1 MKCGIVSSRPFPYDP
16 HMFIREAS
24 KTAKGKRYV
33 QHQLIRSVRTPAGPR
48 QRVELNLGVL
58 DVPREKWKELANAI
72 ESYIHNQPS
81 LFLTDPSID
90 GLAQHYAN
98 MIIRRRIQECG
109 EQGEVAEDLEMDR
122 RDLVTIDVNSEK
134 KHDSRTVGP
143 EHVALC
149 QMARYQLDRILRTCG
164 FQARQIALAKMLVA
178 GRMVHPA
185 SERETARWLNE
196 NSALCELLGVEQR
209 VYDNALHRVAN
220 MLWEHHDRIEPQL
233 AQAARDAFGL
243 HDTILLYDLTNT
255 YFESNKKHSQIAR
268 LKKSKDARHDR
279 PLITLALTI
288 DSEGFPKRSRILE
301 GNISEP
307 GTLEAV
313 LDQLPATEADLF
325 EKKTIVI
332 DAGIASEENLELI
345 RAKGF
350 QYVAVSRKKTFEDS
364 FWEAATQADVVLANG
379 KSVLKTKL
387 TKGNGEAFLRCH
399 SPEKE
404 EKERS
409 ILQRRLTKFEEGL
422 TKLDAGLRKKGT
434 RKGYDSILERI
445 GRLKEKYGV
454 GTFYTITVSRDGDSA
469 TTITFDKN
477 PKGEA
482 KQRHVGEYILRT
494 SRCELIHEEIS
505 TIHRSLTIVENSFRS
520 MKSELG
526 IRPNHHKRDDSSV
539 AHIFI
544 TVLAYHIVAGVLKK
558 LRSNGIR
565 YSWAS
570 IRELLSNHQRSTSTF
585 STAEGDAMNIRSST
599 DPTLRH
605 SEIYKALGIKHQP
618 LARKIVRIQRNGR
631 TSCGLQSPNG

>member
-1 MKCGIVSSRPFPYDP
+1 
-16 HMFIREAS
+16 MFIREAS

-33 QHQLIRSVRTPAGPR
+33 QHQLIRSVRTSAGPR

-98 MIIRRRIQECG
+98 MIIRRRIQEYG
-109 EQGEVAEDLEMDR
+109 EQGEGAEELERDR

-164 FQARQIALAKMLVA
+164 FQPRQIALAKMLVA

-196 NSALCELLGVEQR
+196 NSALCELLGVEHR

-220 MLWEHHDRIEPQL
+220 MLWEQHDRIEQHL
-233 AQAARDAFGL
+233 AQAAREAFGL

-255 YFESNKKHSQIAR
+255 YFESNKRHSQIAR

-307 GTLEAV
+307 GTLEEV
-313 LDQLPATEADLF
+313 LNQLTTTGPDLF

-350 QYVAVSRKKTFEDS
+350 QYVAVSKKKTFEDS
-364 FWEAATQADVVLANG
+364 FWEDATQQDVVLANG

-387 TKGNGEAFLRCH
+387 TKVNGEAFLRCH

-454 GTFYTITVSRDGDSA
+454 GTFYNITVSRNGDVA

-477 PKGEA
+477 PKGKA
-482 KQRHVGEYILRT
+482 KERHVGEYILRT

-505 TIHRSLTIVENSFRS
+505 MIHRSLTIVENSFRS

-558 LRSNGIR
+558 LRSDGIR

-585 STAEGDAMNIRSST
+585 TTAEGDAMNIRSST

-605 SEIYKALGIKHQP
+605 SEIYRALGIKHQP
-618 LARKIVRIQRNGR
+618 LARKIVRIQHNGR
-631 TSCGLQSPNG
+631 TSCGLPSPNG

>member
-1 MKCGIVSSRPFPYDP
+1 
-16 HMFIREAS
+16 MFIREAS
-24 KTAKGKRYV
+24 KTAKGKTYV

-58 DVPREKWKELANAI
+58 DVPREKWKELADAI
-72 ESYIHNQPS
+72 ESYVHNQPS
-81 LFLTDPSID
+81 LFLTDLTID
-90 GLAQHYAN
+90 GLAKHYAN
-98 MIIRRRIQECG
+98 MIIRRRIREFG
-109 EQGEVAEDLEMDR
+109 ERSEVAEEPQRDQ
-122 RDLVTIDVNSEK
+122 RDLVTIDVKSEK
-134 KHDSRTVGP
+134 KQDSRTVGP

-149 QMARYQLDRILRTCG
+149 QMARYQFDRILRNCD
-164 FQARQIALAKMLVA
+164 FQGTQIALAKMLVA

-185 SERETARWLNE
+185 SERETARWLNDH
-196 NSALCELLGVEQR
+196 SALGELLGVEQR

-220 MLWEHHDRIEPQL
+220 LLWEQHDRIEQQL
-233 AQAARDAFGL
+233 AQAARDAFQL
-243 HDTILLYDLTNT
+243 PDTILLYDLTNT
-255 YFESNKKHSQIAR
+255 YFESNKKSSQIAR

-288 DSEGFPKRSRILE
+288 DSEGFPKRSRVLE

-307 GTLEAV
+307 GTLEHV
-313 LDQLPATEADLF
+313 LDQLHAAEPDLF

-332 DAGIASEENLELI
+332 DAGIASEENLQLI

-350 QYVAVSRKKTFEDS
+350 HYVAVSKKKMLEDS
-364 FWEAATQADVVLANG
+364 FWENGTEADVVLANG

-387 TKGNGEAFLRCH
+387 TKVNGEAFLRCH

-434 RKGYDSILERI
+434 RKGYDQIVERI
-445 GRLKEKYGV
+445 GRLKEKHGV
-454 GTFYTITVSRDGDSA
+454 GTLYEITVSRNRDSA
-469 TTITFDKN
+469 TAIAFHKN

-482 KQRHVGEYILRT
+482 KERHVGEYILRT
-494 SRCELIHEEIS
+494 SRCDLPHEGIS
-505 TIHRSLTIVENSFRS
+505 RIHRSLTLVENSFRS

-558 LRSNGIR
+558 LRSHGIQ

-570 IRELLSNHQRSTSTF
+570 IREVLSNHERSTSTF
-585 STAEGDAMNIRSST
+585 TTAEGDTLHIRSST
-599 DPTLRH
+599 GPTLEH
-605 SEIYKALGIKHQP
+605 AAIYKALGIKHQP
-618 LARKIVRIQRNGR
+618 LPRKTVRTQRNGR
-631 TSCGLQSPNG
+631 TSGGLLSPNG